1 MNSKTY
7 RINKRKTCE
16 GNEKLYNNLER
27 VPLERP
33 SHRWNIYTTDD
44 GEAGLQ

>member
-1 MNSKTY
+1 MNSKVY
-7 RINKRKTCE
+7 RMNRRKTCE
-16 GNEKLYNNLER
+16 GNEKLYNYLGR

-33 SHRWNIYTTDD
+33 RRRWNIYTTDD